1 MITKAFEKFSYTS
14 AGISSLLLL
23 GITYYYL
30 TLPLKWS
37 FFESKIFNGLLIF
50 GALMLTNHAIDTIT
64 RQLTIERANRNAY
77 HLLLYPILIFSFPI
91 ESIDMRFILSSA
103 AIWSAW
109 RNMRIFFELTNNEK
123 QKRRLFDASLLL
135 SFASLIILEN
145 LIIFIYPLIVLIT
158 ANIKRD
164 FKHFI
169 ILFFTPLLI
178 IPPAY
183 VISSF
188 FSLDSYLFSS
198 YFFGDQ
204 LQILNG
210 FKLNLSTDYIPI
222 SIIFILYLIS
232 FLIKFFRTFS
242 LNRRV
247 LDIVGFVFIAF
258 TSYFFF
264 YQQDLSGS
272 ELHYFSLILVYFISQ
287 LFAKKIS
294 SLYLNFIFTS
304 IIVSTIIFKFII

>member
-50 GALMLTNHAIDTIT
+50 GALMLTNYAIDTIT
-64 RQLTIERANRNAY
+64 RELTIERANRNAY

-164 FKHFI
+164 SKHFI
-169 ILFFTPLLI
+169 ILFFTPFLI

-204 LQILNG
+204 HQILNG

-242 LNRRV
+242 LKRRV

-258 TSYFFF
+258 TSYSFF

-272 ELHYFSLILVYFISQ
+272 ELHYLSLILVYFISQ

>member
-50 GALMLTNHAIDTIT
+50 GALMLTNYAIDTIT
-64 RQLTIERANRNAY
+64 RELTIERANRNAY

-169 ILFFTPLLI
+169 ILLTTPLLV

-183 VISSF
+183 VILSF

-242 LNRRV
+242 LKRRV

-258 TSYFFF
+258 TSYLFF

-272 ELHYFSLILVYFISQ
+272 ELHYLSLIFVYFISQ
-287 LFAKKIS
+287 LFVKKIS

>member
-37 FFESKIFNGLLIF
+37 FFESKVFNGLLIF
-50 GALMLTNHAIDTIT
+50 GALMLTNYAIDTIT

-77 HLLLYPILIFSFPI
+77 HLLLYPLLIFSFPI

-145 LIIFIYPLIVLIT
+145 LIIFIYPLVVLIT
-158 ANIKRD
+158 TNIKRD
-164 FKHFI
+164 LKHFF

-178 IPPAY
+178 IPSAY
-183 VISSF
+183 VILSF
-188 FSLDSYLFSS
+188 FSLDSYLFSL
-198 YFFGDQ
+198 YFLGDQ
-204 LQILNG
+204 LQTLDG
-210 FKLNLSTDYIPI
+210 AKLNLSTDYIPI
-222 SIIFILYLIS
+222 SIVFILYLIS

-242 LNRRV
+242 LKRRV
-247 LDIVGFVFIAF
+247 LDIVGFVFVAF
-258 TSYFFF
+258 TSYLFV

-272 ELHYFSLILVYFISQ
+272 ELHYLSLILVYFISQ

-294 SLYLNFIFTS
+294 SLYVNFIFTS
-304 IIVSTIIFKFII
+304 IIVSTIIFKFIL

>member
-37 FFESKIFNGLLIF
+37 FFESKILNGLLIF
-50 GALMLTNHAIDTIT
+50 GALMLTNYAIDTIT

-164 FKHFI
+164 LKHFF

-178 IPPAY
+178 IPSAY
-183 VISSF
+183 VILSF
-188 FSLDSYLFSS
+188 LSLDSYLFSL
-198 YFFGDQ
+198 YFLGDQ
-204 LQILNG
+204 LQTLDG
-210 FKLNLSTDYIPI
+210 VKLNLSTDYIPI
-222 SIIFILYLIS
+222 SIVFILYLIS
-232 FLIKFFRTFS
+232 FLIKFFRTFG
-242 LNRRV
+242 LKRRV
-247 LDIVGFVFIAF
+247 LDIVGFVFVAF
-258 TSYFFF
+258 TSCLFV

-272 ELHYFSLILVYFISQ
+272 ELHYLSLILVYFISQ

-294 SLYLNFIFTS
+294 SLYVNFIFTS
-304 IIVSTIIFKFII
+304 IIVSTIIFKFIL

>member
-14 AGISSLLLL
+14 VGISSLLLL

-50 GALMLTNHAIDTIT
+50 GALMLTNYAIDTIT
-64 RQLTIERANRNAY
+64 RQLTIERSNRNAY

-169 ILFFTPLLI
+169 ILLTTPLLV

-183 VISSF
+183 VILSF

-204 LQILNG
+204 LQILNA

-242 LNRRV
+242 LKRRV

-258 TSYFFF
+258 TSYLFF

-272 ELHYFSLILVYFISQ
+272 ELHYLSLIFVYFISQ
-287 LFAKKIS
+287 LFVKKIS

>member
-37 FFESKIFNGLLIF
+37 FFESKVFNGLLIF
-50 GALMLTNHAIDTIT
+50 GALMLTNYAIDTIT

-77 HLLLYPILIFSFPI
+77 HLLLYPLLIFSFPI
-91 ESIDMRFILSSA
+91 ESIDMRFILGSA

-109 RNMRIFFELTNNEK
+109 RNMRIFFELTNNKK
-123 QKRRLFDASLLL
+123 QTRRLFDASLLL
-135 SFASLIILEN
+135 SFASLIIFEN

-158 ANIKRD
+158 TNIKRD

-169 ILFFTPLLI
+169 ILLFTPLLI

-183 VISSF
+183 VILSF
-188 FSLDSYLFSS
+188 LSLDSYLFSS
-198 YFFGDQ
+198 YFFGDKFQ
-204 LQILNG
+204 TLNG
-210 FKLNLSTDYIPI
+210 FKLDFSTDYIPI
-222 SIIFILYLIS
+222 SIVFILYLIS
-232 FLIKFFRTFS
+232 FIIKFFRTFS
-242 LNRRV
+242 LKRRV
-247 LDIVGFVFIAF
+247 LDVVGFVFIAL
-258 TSYFFF
+258 TSYLFFN
-264 YQQDLSGS
+264 QQNISGS
-272 ELHYFSLILVYFISQ
+272 ELHYLSLILVYFISQ

-294 SLYLNFIFTS
+294 SLYVNFIFTS
-304 IIVSTIIFKFII
+304 IIVSTIIFKFIL